1 MDFTG
6 KLIHIGEVE
15 TYTATSTGNIVHS
28 REIVLQTDEQ
38 YPRTGSFTLFNE
50 DAQNFSRRI
59 GEYMH
64 VSFDLSANSNKEGT
78 RYFNRLKVWRIS

>member
-6 KLIHIGEVE
+6 KLIHIGEIE
-15 TYTATSTGNIVHS
+15 QFDTKDGRTGFS
-28 REIVLQTDEQ
+28 RDIVLKTDEQ